1 MSEGH
6 DTEGHERLK
15 PGESGDENASNTIR
29 EAVTGAKDADPAA
42 GTQPIGDGGQHAGQT
57 QTPAPDDEV
66 GVPDDVGDDTQ

>member
-15 PGESGDENASNTIR
+15 PGESGDENASDTTR
-29 EAVTGAKDADPAA
+29 EAVRGAEGADPAA
-42 GTQPIGDGGQHAGQT
+42 GVQPIGGSDQHAGQT

-66 GVPDDVGDDTQ
+66 GVRDDVDDDSE